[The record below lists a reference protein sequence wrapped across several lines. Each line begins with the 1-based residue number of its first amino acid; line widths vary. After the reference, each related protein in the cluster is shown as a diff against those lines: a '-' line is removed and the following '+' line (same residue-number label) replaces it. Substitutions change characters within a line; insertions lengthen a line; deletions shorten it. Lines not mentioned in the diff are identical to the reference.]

1 LDNFFYKGQVWC
13 NSLSYF
19 LSCED
24 KTRRDKFEGINF
36 FKPADG
42 LVLTNVRTQEI
53 QIIPAG
59 LLSTINPS
67 QVFVFCASTEFN
79 DYLYNKFHAKGCVEI
94 CDLEAFT
101 RRIRSQIM
109 HQMPSIKNKTLLAD
123 TVVYYDHSAPP
134 ENRYAFPELIV
145 MSKTKY
151 FEDEKEYRFAFSRDK
166 NAFEQ
171 NKIRYSITKNILQS
185 DNQIHFK
192 EIKLGDLSDIC
203 KIIR

>member
-1 LDNFFYKGQVWC
+1 
-13 NSLSYF
+13 
-19 LSCED
+19 
-24 KTRRDKFEGINF
+24 
-36 FKPADG
+36 
-42 LVLTNVRTQEI
+42 
-53 QIIPAG
+53 
-59 LLSTINPS
+59 
-67 QVFVFCASTEFN
+67 
-79 DYLYNKFHAKGCVEI
+79 
-94 CDLEAFT
+94 
-101 RRIRSQIM
+101 M